1 MLVISGKAVM
11 TVQIE
16 KENSNKIKVTLQPLD
31 LREMNISIENLKP
44 NSPQLN
50 RFLYEIMEKV
60 REETGFNPYNG
71 QIVVE
76 AVPRNEGIV
85 LTVTRLEPAAA
96 PTAKAAIK
104 KGKFKAVVKKQNEAK
119 TVFFF
124 DVFDDLCRAL
134 TMLSENTLKKSDY
147 YSMGKSNILVICG
160 AERMEKYI
168 LKEYASSFKN
178 SIVFE
183 SHLKEYAKHI
193 AGGDKLVSMAKGIA
207 EIQD

>member
-1 MLVISGKAVM
+1 M

-16 KENSNKIKVTLQPLD
+16 KESANKIRVILKPLD
-31 LREMNISIENLKP
+31 LREMNINIERLKP

-50 RFLYEIMEKV
+50 RFLYEIMERV

-76 AVPRNEGIV
+76 AVPRDEGIV
-85 LTVTRLEPAAA
+85 LTVTRLVPSET
-96 PTAKAAIK
+96 PTAKTAIK
-104 KGKFKAVVKKQNEAK
+104 KGKFKAVVKKHSESK
-119 TVFFF
+119 TAFFF
-124 DVFDDLCRAL
+124 ELFDDLCKAL
-134 TMLSENTLKKSDY
+134 TMLDESTLRKADY
-147 YSMGKSNILVICG
+147 YSMGTSNILVVCG
-160 AERMEKYI
+160 AAKQEKYI

-178 SIVFE
+178 SVIFE

-207 EIQD
+207 QIQD